1 MASGG
6 HHLGVFDA
14 PILFIVLA
22 TAWSGLVIELVIES
36 ARTGAR
42 ELAAFGYVLAAPG
55 GSVGIWILCGV
66 SATAAL
72 AMVTAVAYA
81 RGRRLERRMAAE
93 LDGRWEEISERSA
106 SDATRIRLLSWRVAE
121 LQTLVNR
128 LGDDRAA
135 TRSGPPR
142 LVVVPDSP
150 EDVASGR

>member
-1 MASGG
+1 MAI
-6 HHLGVFDA
+6 A
-14 PILFIVLA
+14 
-22 TAWSGLVIELVIES
+22 
-36 ARTGAR
+36 
-42 ELAAFGYVLAAPG
+42 
-55 GSVGIWILCGV
+55 VG
-66 SATAAL
+66 
-72 AMVTAVAYA
+72 YA

-135 TRSGPPR
+135 RRDGPPR

>member
-1 MASGG
+1 M
-6 HHLGVFDA
+6 FDVSTF
-14 PILFIVLA
+14 FIVLA
-22 TAWSGLVIELVIES
+22 TAWSAVVIELVLES
-36 ARTGAR
+36 ARTRGR
-42 ELAAFGYVLAAPG
+42 ELVAFGSVLAAPG
-55 GSVGIWILCGV
+55 GTAGVLILCAV

-135 TRSGPPR
+135 TRNGPPR